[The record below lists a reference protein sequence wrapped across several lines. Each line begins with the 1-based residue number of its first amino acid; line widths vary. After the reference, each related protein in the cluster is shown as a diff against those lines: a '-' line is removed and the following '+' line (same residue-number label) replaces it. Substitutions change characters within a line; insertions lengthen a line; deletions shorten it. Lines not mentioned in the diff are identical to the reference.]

1 MRIRTL
7 DLFAG
12 CGGSSAG
19 ASKAGAQIVAAID
32 AWKLATS
39 AFRDN
44 FPRARIITNRVER
57 VAARSLEAEIGPIN
71 LLLASPECTNHTCA
85 KGSAQRSEESRKTAL
100 QVLRFARAFEPRWI
114 VIENV
119 IQMKAWRRYR
129 GFIQSLKS
137 LGYNIV
143 QQVLE
148 AKDFGV
154 AQSRRRLFIVCD
166 RERMPPKI
174 RPTPGRRTKAAREVI
189 KMNGEW
195 KSTPLFT
202 DNRATN
208 TVVRY
213 LTGVSHLGENQPF
226 LLVYYGTDGGGGWQR
241 LDRPLR
247 TVTTVDRFALVKQGR
262 REPKM
267 RMLQVPELQR
277 AMGFDSG
284 YKLNGGTRRD
294 RIKLLG
300 NAVCPPVM
308 TAIVRSL
315 VRHSKR
321 RAKPLDRKLSK
332 PRGEKSRSRKKM
344 RSV

>member
-19 ASKAGAQIVAAID
+19 AKKAGAQIVAAID
-32 AWKLATS
+32 SWKLATS
-39 AFRDN
+39 AYRDN
-44 FPRARIITNRVER
+44 FPRARVITKRIER
-57 VAARSLEAEIGPIN
+57 VAMRPLEAEIGPIN

-85 KGSAQRSEESRKTAL
+85 RGSAQRSEESRRTAL
-100 QVLRFARAFEPRWI
+100 QVVRFAKAFEPRWI

-119 IQMKAWRRYR
+119 VQMRAWRRFR
-129 GFIQSLKS
+129 GFIDSLKN
-137 LGYNIV
+137 LGYNV
-143 QQVLE
+143 TQQILE

-154 AQSRRRLFIVCD
+154 PQSRRRLYIVCD
-166 RERMPPKI
+166 RERMPPKV
-174 RPTPGRRTKAAREVI
+174 RPSRPRRIKVVSEVL

-195 KSTPLFT
+195 KSTPLFI
-202 DNRATN
+202 DRRATN

-213 LTGVSHLGENQPF
+213 LTGIAKMGERKPF
-226 LLVYYGTDGGGGWQR
+226 LLVYYGSDGAGGWQR

-262 REPKM
+262 REPKI
-267 RMLQVPELQR
+267 RMLQVPELQQ
-277 AMGFDSG
+277 AMGFPSAF
-284 YKLNGGTRRD
+284 KLNGGTRRD

-308 TAIVRSL
+308 TAVVRTL
-315 VRHSKR
+315 VREPRQR
-321 RAKPLDRKLSK
+321 RKQNAGRHA
-332 PRGEKSRSRKKM
+332 RNGA
-344 RSV
+344 

>member
-19 ASKAGAQIVAAID
+19 AKKAGAQIVAAVD

-39 AFRDN
+39 AYRDN
-44 FPRARIITNRVER
+44 FPRARVITKRIER
-57 VAARSLEAEIGPIN
+57 VAARPLEAEIGPIN

-85 KGSAQRSEESRKTAL
+85 RGSAQRFEESRKTAL

-119 IQMKAWRRYR
+119 VQMRSWRRYR
-129 GFIQSLKS
+129 GFIESLKS
-137 LGYNIV
+137 LGYNV
-143 QQVLE
+143 APQVLE

-154 AQSRRRLFIVCD
+154 PQSRRRLFIVCD
-166 RERMPPKI
+166 RERTPPKV
-174 RPTPGRRTKAAREVI
+174 RPTRARRTKAASEVV

-195 KSTPLFT
+195 RSTPLFT
-202 DNRATN
+202 DQRATN

-213 LTGVSHLGENQPF
+213 LTGVAKMGEKKPF
-226 LLVYYGTDGGGGWQR
+226 LLVYYGSDGGGGWQR

-247 TVTTVDRFALVKQGR
+247 TVTTVDRFALIKQGR
-262 REPKM
+262 REPKI
-267 RMLQVPELQR
+267 RMLQVPELQQ
-277 AMGFDSG
+277 AMGFASG

-308 TAIVRSL
+308 AAVVRSL
-315 VRHSKR
+315 TRSEKKR
-321 RAKPLDRKLSK
+321 GSWRDR
-332 PRGEKSRSRKKM
+332 RSRPSERK
-344 RSV
+344 